1 MNIITTEQMV
11 CIKCDSV
18 NEKILTVGKT
28 YVVTTDKSIDTSI
41 DIDIT
46 CKTFIGDD
54 GNGYLLQY
62 NDVDFITLADYR
74 QRQLNKIL

>member
-11 CIKCDSV
+11 CIRCDTV

-28 YVVTTDKSIDTSI
+28 YVITTDKSVDHFS

-46 CKTFIGDD
+46 CKRSIGDH